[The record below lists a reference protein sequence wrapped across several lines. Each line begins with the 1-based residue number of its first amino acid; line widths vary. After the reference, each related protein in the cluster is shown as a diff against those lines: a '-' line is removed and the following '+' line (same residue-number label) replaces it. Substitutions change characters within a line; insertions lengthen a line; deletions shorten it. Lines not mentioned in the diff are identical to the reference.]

1 MFNPSTDKFTILK
14 SLIKQI
20 NSKVKKFQ
28 QQEKIH
34 PVRGKCNCSEESQA
48 DYQWLEKE
56 TQKSNNKENL
66 MFNWLKNRVKE
77 MSSWS
82 GASLIALGVL
92 IILGGPF
99 VKLAAWA
106 AIAWGAWS
114 IWHKEVDT
122 I

>member
-1 MFNPSTDKFTILK
+1 VALLPGMVI
-14 SLIKQI
+14 
-20 NSKVKKFQ
+20 
-28 QQEKIH
+28 
-34 PVRGKCNCSEESQA
+34 
-48 DYQWLEKE
+48 EKE